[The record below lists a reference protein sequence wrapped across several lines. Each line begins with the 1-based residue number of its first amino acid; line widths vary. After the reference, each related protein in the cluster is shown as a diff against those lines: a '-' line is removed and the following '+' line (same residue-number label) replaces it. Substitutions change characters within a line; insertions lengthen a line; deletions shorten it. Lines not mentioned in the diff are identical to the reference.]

1 MRYSFPTPALTSLFG
16 FILAGL
22 MLTGLLTTQSFAL
35 SVDNLSADNKDLYE
49 LILSAQRLDDSG
61 FLDMEDLETEGIIG
75 ERRVVPAGLY
85 PQINSATFNNGRPTI
100 EFQLTDEFGFGVPG
114 FVQGDTIAVSF
125 TVSKLVPG
133 SGGETDNWSTYI
145 RVADEGVARAQGGTY
160 ANGSMTDNGDGTYS
174 FTFDDQLANIADVAF
189 ESELTHRIG
198 MEVRDAVFLGKD
210 VPGSDAVFD
219 VQPSTGNT
227 TDIAERTIIEQQSC
241 ANCHG
246 SEEFAFH
253 GGPRQSVEYCVTCHQ
268 KDSIDIGSGNTID
281 FRVMIHKIHFGAE
294 LTNLPF
300 QICGFGC
307 ERFGAPPDD
316 FSDVHF
322 PQDTRNCTTCHDPAN
337 PATPQADN
345 VNNRPTAA
353 VCTSCHDDLAFDE
366 NGLTNRNDNHPG
378 LAQPNE
384 NCAAC
389 HSEDGLIPSVLESH
403 VIPAQVA
410 ARRFQFNVLEV
421 SNTAEGQSPV
431 VTFSVTDPTNED
443 APYDLVNDPEFTGS
457 ATSINMDI
465 AWPNSDYTNV
475 ANDFGTE
482 VSGNPPSR
490 PIGIRLARSGSAL
503 PTAVFDNDDGTY
515 RVDTGLL
522 DSPLVIPATTPRL
535 GSGTV
540 VIEGHPSGD
549 FNGDGEFSDQVPAT
563 SVAQAFAINDA
574 QPQTRR
580 EVVDPAK
587 CQNCHAQN
595 DGLAFHGNNRNDN
608 TQVCVVCHNPNQTD
622 LAQRPADSDGTL
634 NGVNPDTPDGLEDR
648 PIDFKFMI
656 HAIHGSDHRE
666 NSYVVYGF
674 GSRPHDFSEVRFPR
688 PSSDCLVCHRE
699 GTYELPLGDNVL
711 ATTLA
716 ANATV
721 SSRSPLSFVPDF
733 FAAAD
738 PTDDNNASPTAAV
751 CSACHDEPLA
761 MDHMS
766 VRSPSF
772 ISFGNAFLVNPFP
785 VTDPDTQERIDS
797 EQPENCFFCHGPGGI
812 VDIADAH
819 GLE

>member
-1 MRYSFPTPALTSLFG
+1 MRYSFPPPAQTCLRG

-61 FLDMEDLETEGIIG
+61 FLDLEDLETEGIIG

-85 PQINSATFNNGRPTI
+85 PQINSVTFNNGRPTI

-198 MEVRDAVFLGKD
+198 MEVRNAVFLGKD

-219 VQPSTGNT
+219 VQPSTGSS

-253 GGPRQSVEYCVTCHQ
+253 GGARQNVEYCVTCHQ

-294 LTNLPF
+294 LTNQPF

-307 ERFGAPPDD
+307 EAFGAPPDD

-353 VCTSCHDDLAFDE
+353 VCTSCHDDLTFDE
-366 NGLTNRNDNHPG
+366 SGLTNRNDNHPG

-389 HSEDGLIPSVLESH
+389 HSETGLIPSVLESH

-410 ARRFQFNVLEV
+410 AKQFSFNILEITD
-421 SNTAEGQSPV
+421 SRERQSPV
-431 VTFSVTDPTNED
+431 VMFSVTDPTNADE
-443 APYDLVNDPEFTGS
+443 PYDLANDPAFNSSRTSFTMVFS
-457 ATSINMDI
+457 
-465 AWPNSDYTNV
+465 WPTSDYTNV
-475 ANDFGTE
+475 ANDAGTDILG
-482 VSGNPPSR
+482 STGGRGLSFS
-490 PIGIRLARSGSAL
+490 LAGSNGL
-503 PTAVFDNDDGTY
+503 NSLVMDNGDGTY
-515 RVDTGLL
+515 TVDTGALN
-522 DSPLVIPATTPRL
+522 SPLVVPVTNPPL

-540 VIEGHPSGD
+540 SLEGHPAAD
-549 FNGDGEFSDQVPAT
+549 FDDDGVYSDQVPVT
-563 SVAQAFAINDA
+563 SVTQTFAINDA
-574 QPQTRR
+574 EPQPRR
-580 EVVDPAK
+580 MVVDVAN
-587 CQNCHAQN
+587 CQNCHGVN
-595 DGLAFHGNNRNDN
+595 DGLSLHGGNRTDAP
-608 TQVCVVCHNPNQTD
+608 QHCVTCHNPNGTD
-622 LAQRPADSDGTL
+622 IRNRPAD
-634 NGVNPDTPDGLEDR
+634 PDGLANAVNANAIDGLESQA
-648 PIDFKFMI
+648 IDFKFMI
-656 HAIHGSDHRE
+656 HAVHAAGMRSKP
-666 NSYVVYGF
+666 YVVA
-674 GSRPHDFSEVRFPR
+674 SDDFSDVAYPR
-688 PSSDCLVCHRE
+688 SPADCEACHVP
-699 GTYELPLGDNVL
+699 GSYELPLGMNVL
-711 ATTLA
+711 ATT
-716 ANATV
+716 NHTGATNLV
-721 SSRSPLSFVPDF
+721 GRGGGSYHPNEAVAR
-733 FAAAD
+733 D

-751 CSACHDEPLA
+751 CSACHDSSLA

-819 GLE
+819 GLEE